1 MAKRNTGS
9 AGEYA
14 VGFAKPPRSNQFK
27 KGESGN
33 PKGRPK
39 GSVGLHTLIL
49 KASRERVRVNGPHGT
64 RMVSKIEAAA
74 MQLSNKSAQ
83 GDLRASRDLFVLVQR
98 AEEAIMKQPTH
109 EQMSE
114 VDRKMMERMLE
125 RMQGLSTEAD
135 EPKEDR

>member
-1 MAKRNTGS
+1 MAKRNIVS
-9 AGEYA
+9 AEEYA
-14 VGFAKPPRSNQFK
+14 VGFAKPPQSSQFK

-49 KASRERVRVNGPHGT
+49 KASRERVRVNGPDGI

-83 GDLRASRDLFVLVQR
+83 GDLRATRELFVLVQR
-98 AEEAIMKQPTH
+98 AEETI
-109 EQMSE
+109 
-114 VDRKMMERMLE
+114 
-125 RMQGLSTEAD
+125 
-135 EPKEDR
+135 

>member
-14 VGFAKPPRSNQFK
+14 VGFAKPPQSSQFT

-49 KASRERVRVNGPHGT
+49 KAGRERVRVNGPDGI

-83 GDLRASRDLFVLVQR
+83 GDLRATRELFVLVQR
-98 AEEAIMKQPTH
+98 AEEKIMQQPNP
-109 EQMSE
+109 ERMSE
-114 VDRKMMERMLE
+114 ADRKMMERMLE
-125 RMQGLSTEAD
+125 RIQGLPTEAD